1 MVGLTPGVVREPAIG
16 HRRCHNQALSATSRT
31 SGKNTL
37 PTMPQ
42 LNQPSSSDGA
52 TIDQAPTDSQTAT
65 ARTTNARP
73 RDRFTRESLAD
84 HRAGNDNRHTGLLTA
99 GTVVG

>member
-1 MVGLTPGVVREPAIG
+1 MI
-16 HRRCHNQALSATSRT
+16 
-31 SGKNTL
+31 SGRNTL
-37 PTMPQ
+37 PTTPQ
-42 LNQPSSSDGA
+42 FNQPSASAGA
-52 TIDQAPTDSQTAT
+52 AIDQASTDNQTVT

-73 RDRFTRESLAD
+73 RDRFMRESLAD